1 MMQQSQAQPD
11 PRNCRAL
18 SHSPSSSASWNIS
31 RKNHR
36 AEMLVDRERQTWMLF
51 GLPCKLVVDFE
62 WNIFGIFTNNIPR
75 LSNKT
80 LNHIAKEPSPEGRS
94 S

>member
-1 MMQQSQAQPD
+1 MEYFQ
-11 PRNCRAL
+11 
-18 SHSPSSSASWNIS
+18 
-31 RKNHR
+31 KKHR
-36 AEMLVDRERQTWMLF
+36 PKMWVDRERQTGILF

-75 LSNKT
+75 LSIKT
-80 LNHIAKEPSPEGRS
+80 LNHIVKEPSPEKRS